1 MNQQFQLTPAQ
12 LDFLKNAI
20 DRFNPDEWQTELA
33 GHAGSS
39 RYFIR
44 LSKEETSYI
53 LIVWDCR
60 DEDWDRF
67 ISMQKDISAHL
78 SYLPEVYKKDNT
90 HGLILEEDLGNCTLK
105 QYCLDNLNG
114 SQKITD
120 IYKSVLDALC
130 KWQHLNLSV
139 SQAVNA
145 RAMDY
150 DTFMWETWYFSKFC
164 VTDFCGCEKLLTKKW
179 EKEREELA
187 RRTSLLPRV
196 YIHRDFQSENI
207 MIKNN
212 DVRFVDFQ
220 GARLGPAEYDV
231 ASLLYDPY
239 ITCLSNDQI
248 LELLNYYYQT
258 CGRTDGNNVF
268 NMCAAQRL
276 MQALGA
282 YGNLSIH
289 KAKEWYKEFV
299 PVALER
305 LVSILSLMPEFDQTN
320 LIAQSCLYAVL
331 KSDQHQQSFSKKIAL
346 EIK

>member
-1 MNQQFQLTPAQ
+1 MNQQLQLTPAQ

-20 DRFNPDEWQTELA
+20 DSFDPGEWSTELA

-44 LSKEETSYI
+44 LSKGDTSCV

-60 DEDWDRF
+60 DDDWDRF
-67 ISMQKDISAHL
+67 ILMQRDISVHL
-78 SYLPEVYKKDNT
+78 PFLPEIYKKDTT
-90 HGLILEEDLGNCTLK
+90 HGLILEEDLGKCTLK
-105 QYCLDNLNG
+105 QYCLDNSNDY
-114 SQKITD
+114 QKITGV
-120 IYKSVLDALC
+120 YKKVLDALC
-130 KWQHLNLSV
+130 KWQNLDLSV
-139 SQAVNA
+139 SQSVTA

-164 VTDFCGCEKLLTKKW
+164 VTDFCGYEKLLTKKW

-196 YIHRDFQSENI
+196 YIHRDFQSENV
-207 MIKNN
+207 MIKNET
-212 DVRFVDFQ
+212 VRFVDFQ

-239 ITCLSNDQI
+239 VSCLSSDEI
-248 LELLNYYYQT
+248 LKLLTYYYET
-258 CGRTDGNNVF
+258 CGRTDGDNVF

-289 KAKEWYKEFV
+289 KAKDWYREFV
-299 PVALER
+299 PIALER
-305 LVSILSLMPEFDQTN
+305 LVGILSLLPEFDQMN
-320 LIAQSCLYAVL
+320 LIAQSCLYSVL
-331 KSDQHQQSFSKKIAL
+331 KSDRQR
-346 EIK
+346 